1 MRACG
6 RMRGVPAVHRLTA
19 QRPRHHRDRPI
30 FPARAVGLPGRGA
43 RDLGRGRARHPARR
57 VHHRRPATGAAQ
69 GGWAVTGPRLEG
81 TDRKGTAMLE
91 TEHSVTL
98 LTIMEIAA
106 PIILAGSLI

>member
-1 MRACG
+1 VIWAADE
-6 RMRGVPAVHRLTA
+6 RGI
-19 QRPRHHRDRPI
+19 RPDV
-30 FPARAVGLPGRGA
+30 FT
-43 RDLGRGRARHPARR
+43 
-57 VHHRRPATGAAQ
+57 TGAAQ